1 MVNLAEI
8 IQGIIQTNQITS
20 EVIASLIT
28 FSVVVLIGWLAY
40 YVFGRY
46 ILARAKKTKTT
57 VDDYILDTLKK
68 ITLLVILLVGS
79 YYTLT
84 SLTFLQIYQVQL
96 SQVFTVIGILTGAFM
111 ATRISNS
118 IANWFI
124 LRKSKENTN
133 AKNNHILFIL
143 KKIIQLFVYII
154 AFLIILW
161 VLGIDL
167 SSVVVGLGVGGIA
180 IAFALQSTLSDVFSA
195 FSIYFDRPF
204 EIGDFIVVGDYS
216 GTVTNIGVKSTRI
229 KMLQG
234 EELIVSNQEL
244 TSTYVRNFKKLD
256 RRRVTFTLGVTYNTP
271 FIKAKKIP
279 EIIKDIFEKVELADI
294 DKIHFTEFG
303 DFSLKFVVIYYVK
316 VADYGKYLE
325 TQEVINFAIMEAFEK
340 EGIAMAFPTQTI
352 YLEK

>member
-28 FSVVVLIGWLAY
+28 FSVVALIGWLAY
-40 YVFGRY
+40 YIFGRY

-68 ITLLVILLVGS
+68 ITLFVILLVGS

-84 SLTFLQIYQVQL
+84 SLTFLQVYQVQL
-96 SQVFTVIGILTGAFM
+96 SQVFTVIGILIGAFM

-124 LRKSKENTN
+124 MRKSKENTN

-195 FSIYFDRPF
+195 
-204 EIGDFIVVGDYS
+204 
-216 GTVTNIGVKSTRI
+216 
-229 KMLQG
+229 
-234 EELIVSNQEL
+234 
-244 TSTYVRNFKKLD
+244 
-256 RRRVTFTLGVTYNTP
+256 
-271 FIKAKKIP
+271 
-279 EIIKDIFEKVELADI
+279 
-294 DKIHFTEFG
+294 
-303 DFSLKFVVIYYVK
+303 
-316 VADYGKYLE
+316 
-325 TQEVINFAIMEAFEK
+325 
-340 EGIAMAFPTQTI
+340 
-352 YLEK
+352 